1 MQEPKIIK
9 DKRTNYLT
17 HFREGASDA
26 MFNRDQYE
34 SKKSSDYYKKG
45 YAFGSELLDK
55 VFNLGNELAVNS
67 ILKRKEE
74 NEK

>member
-34 SKKSSDYYKKG
+34 RKK
-45 YAFGSELLDK
+45 AL
-55 VFNLGNELAVNS
+55 
-67 ILKRKEE
+67 ITIRKDMPLVVSC
-74 NEK
+74 

>member
-1 MQEPKIIK
+1 
-9 DKRTNYLT
+9 
-17 HFREGASDA
+17 